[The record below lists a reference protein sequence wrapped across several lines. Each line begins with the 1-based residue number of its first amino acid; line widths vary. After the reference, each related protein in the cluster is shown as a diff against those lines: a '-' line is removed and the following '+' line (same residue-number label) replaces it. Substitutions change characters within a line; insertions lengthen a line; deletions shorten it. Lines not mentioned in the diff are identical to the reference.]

1 MIKTVIAVAATSL
14 AAAAFAQVESQPTDK
29 RIYDNTRIPHQA
41 ESSEGWIGNAEQGAA
56 IGQGRPRVHDG
67 VVSNPVYVSPTMSS
81 DDRIVYDVSSAL
93 ANDPT
98 LRGAYL
104 NVDSVGGEVRITG
117 TVQDYAQAN
126 LVRRTAESVVGPGRV
141 MTSLAPR

>member
-1 MIKTVIAVAATSL
+1 MIKTLIAVAATSL
-14 AAAAFAQVESQPTDK
+14 AATAFAQAESRPTPE
-29 RIYDNTRIPHQA
+29 RMYDSTRIPHQA

-67 VVSNPVYVSPTMSS
+67 VVYNPVYVSPTMNS

-93 ANDPT
+93 ANDPS

-126 LVRRTAESVVGPGRV
+126 QVRRTAESVVGPGRV